1 MQWKGKVSLKNTAAE
16 KCVRCWH
23 FIDDV
28 GSNPQHPEICGRC
41 VSNLSEA
48 GEVAL
53 LALRA
58 AISTRTLLWF
68 AIAAAVLLLDQL
80 TKLWIVSDF
89 VLGERRTV
97 TGFFNLVRAHNEGAA
112 FSFLSDAGGWQ
123 RWFFTILAI
132 AISTVLVVWI
142 SRLPRYKINEGLAL
156 ALILGGAPGNLYD
169 RLTLGYVVD
178 FLDFHWSGTLPRLM
192 WRIWAFPLV
201 QV

>member
-1 MQWKGKVSLKNTAAE
+1 M
-16 KCVRCWH
+16 
-23 FIDDV
+23 
-28 GSNPQHPEICGRC
+28 P
-41 VSNLSEA
+41 
-48 GEVAL
+48 
-53 LALRA
+53 RA

-80 TKLWIVSDF
+80 TKLWIVSEF
-89 VLGERRTV
+89 VLGERRAV

-156 ALILGGAPGNLYD
+156 ALILGGALGNLYD

-178 FLDFHWSGTLPRLM
+178 FLDFHWSG
-192 WRIWAFPLV
+192 WHFAAFNVADMGISVGAGLIIIEALFFADSSKPD
-201 QV
+201 Q